1 MASKIYTKTGDLG
14 KTSLIGG
21 TKVPKSHIRIETYG
35 TVDELNSYIGL
46 VTDHV
51 SDIHTKA
58 VLKEIQ
64 DRLFTIGAILASD
77 PGSKMKIPELHDAD
91 ITFLEDAID
100 KIDAAIPPMKSF
112 VLPGGHSTVS
122 FCHISRCVCRRAER
136 LIIELSHSEK
146 INEKTNK
153 QLITISVTDEKRFYI
168 DKQET
173 SYENL
178 EKELLSKIDPAKE
191 QTVVVRIPFN
201 MQVQDLVDVLQIG
214 VKNNLKFVLSTSPK

>member
-1 MASKIYTKTGDLG
+1 MAIKRNRRFHAEVHASSMSDIMFFLLLFF
-14 KTSLIGG
+14 LIIS
-21 TKVPKSHIRIETYG
+21 TLANPNVIKMTLPKS
-35 TVDELNSYIGL
+35 
-46 VTDHV
+46 
-51 SDIHTKA
+51 
-58 VLKEIQ
+58 
-64 DRLFTIGAILASD
+64 
-77 PGSKMKIPELHDAD
+77 
-91 ITFLEDAID
+91 
-100 KIDAAIPPMKSF
+100 
-112 VLPGGHSTVS
+112 
-122 FCHISRCVCRRAER
+122 
-136 LIIELSHSEK
+136 K